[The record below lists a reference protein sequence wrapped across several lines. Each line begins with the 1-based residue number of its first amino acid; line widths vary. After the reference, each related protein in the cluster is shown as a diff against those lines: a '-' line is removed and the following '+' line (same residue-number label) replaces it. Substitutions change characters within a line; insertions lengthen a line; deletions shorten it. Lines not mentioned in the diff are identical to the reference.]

1 VASLTDCVEERMVAM
16 EREDVRRCAEL
27 QEQVMEMLRKIH
39 RLELQR
45 RGETEERMCKLLD
58 VEQNLA
64 NLVFQISGAL
74 GDEPT
79 QSIDGS

>member
-1 VASLTDCVEERMVAM
+1 M